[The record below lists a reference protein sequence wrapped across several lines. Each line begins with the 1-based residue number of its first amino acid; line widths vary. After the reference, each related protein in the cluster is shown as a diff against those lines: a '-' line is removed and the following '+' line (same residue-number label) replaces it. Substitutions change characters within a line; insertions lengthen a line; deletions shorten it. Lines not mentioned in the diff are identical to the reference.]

1 MKKYFILFL
10 IIGLDVLFL
19 LYETSQL
26 SIGYSEV
33 SLLNGGFSVLKYI
46 ENFSFYIFGQN
57 DLALRLPMIILHI
70 SSALLLFHLSKRY
83 LKYDRDRI
91 WLVVVFILLPGV
103 LSSSIVVN
111 SAGLVIFSL
120 FLYLNL
126 YSINPYFK
134 YLLLI
139 PIWFVSPSIIFLY
152 LGLTFY
158 SIKEKDYKFALF
170 NIILFSSSLYVNGFD
185 TTGLPKGHFLDTL
198 AIYAAIFTPIV
209 FVYVFYILY
218 RRYVTSREDIL
229 WYISS
234 TALLISLLLSFRQ
247 RLHLEDFAPYIL
259 VALPIAAQTFYHSY
273 RVRLKQFRGTYKTI
287 FIISFL
293 FLLLNATVVLFNKY
307 IYIILDNPKEHFA
320 YDMHIAKDLAS
331 KLKEKNITCVNANNK
346 KLQLRLKFYGID
358 FCKDSTL
365 TSSKRKESKLVTI
378 SYKGHKVYRSYV
390 TKINK

>member
-1 MKKYFILFL
+1 MKKYLILFL
-10 IIGLDVLFL
+10 ILGLDALFL

-33 SLLNGGFSVLKYI
+33 TLLNGGFSVLKYI
-46 ENFSFYIFGQN
+46 EEFSLATFGQN
-57 DLALRLPMIILHI
+57 DVALRLPMILLHL
-70 SSALLLFHLSKRY
+70 SSALLLFHFSKKY
-83 LKYDRDRI
+83 LKYDRDRL
-91 WLVVVFILLPGV
+91 WLLVVFILLPGV

-134 YLLLI
+134 YLLLV

-152 LGLTFY
+152 LGLMFY
-158 SIKEKDYKFALF
+158 AIKEKNYRFALLNLF
-170 NIILFSSSLYVNGFD
+170 LFSSSLYVNGFD

-198 AIYAAIFTPIV
+198 AIYSAIFTPIV
-209 FVYVFYILY
+209 FVYIFYILY

-234 TALLISLLLSFRQ
+234 TAFMISLLLSFRQ
-247 RLHLEDFAPYIL
+247 RLHLENFAPYIL
-259 VALPIAAQTFYHSY
+259 LALPIAAQTFYHSY

-287 FIISFL
+287 FIISLL
-293 FLLLNATVVLFNKY
+293 FLSLNATMVLFNKY
-307 IYIILDNPKEHFA
+307 IYCFLDDPQEHFA
-320 YDMHIAKDLAS
+320 YDMHIAKDLAE
-331 KLKEKNITCVNANNK
+331 KLKEKNIACVNANNK
-346 KLQLRLKFYGID
+346 KLQLRLKFYEIGYCQGNTLSKIKH
-358 FCKDSTL
+358 KDSIN
-365 TSSKRKESKLVTI
+365 VTI
-378 SYKGHKVYRSYV
+378 SYKGCKVYKTYV